1 MVFGKEMRKF
11 KLIAVKFK
19 PPDLLNLEKTFW
31 LAHVHSKFKN
41 NLILHGQENQAIN

>member
-19 PPDLLNLEKTFW
+19 PPGLLNLEKTFW
-31 LAHVHSKFKN
+31 LPHVHSKFKN
-41 NLILHGQENQAIN
+41 NLILYGQKNRQ